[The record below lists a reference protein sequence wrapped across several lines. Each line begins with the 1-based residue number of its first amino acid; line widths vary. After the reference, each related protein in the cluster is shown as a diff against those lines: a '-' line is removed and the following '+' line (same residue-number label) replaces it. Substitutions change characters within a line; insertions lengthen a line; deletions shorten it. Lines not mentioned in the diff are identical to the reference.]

1 MGQKV
6 SPVGLRIGINK
17 DWESKWYA
25 PNKDFAKYLNTDI
38 KIREYL
44 EKNLKG
50 SSVASIVIERNN
62 KRTNI
67 IINTSKPGVVI
78 GRGGEEIEK
87 HKKAL
92 AKLTG
97 EDIYISIVEIKQPDL
112 NAALV
117 AEQIAMQIE
126 NRVSF
131 RVAQKKAIRNTMK
144 AGAKGIKT
152 LISGRLNGA
161 EIARSEGYN
170 EGTVPL
176 HTLRA
181 DIDYAHKEADT
192 IYGKIGVKVWI
203 YKGEILP
210 AKETREV
217 KKMLIPKRTKYRKPH
232 RISYE
237 GKSKGKNV
245 LSFGEYGLVAKE
257 GAYITAR
264 QIEAARV
271 AMTREMKKS
280 KRGKVFINIFPHLAR
295 TKKPLEVRMGSGK
308 GNVEEWVAVVKEGK
322 IMFEMT
328 DVTEETAR
336 EAFRLAGH
344 KLPIKT
350 KFIKKEEVQTNE
362 N

>member
-25 PNKDFAKYLNTDI
+25 PSKDFSKVLNTDI

-44 EKNLKG
+44 DKKLKG
-50 SSVASIVIERNN
+50 SSVANIVIERNN
-62 KRTNI
+62 KRTNV

-92 AKLTG
+92 TKLTG
-97 EDIYISIVEIKQPDL
+97 EEIYISIVEIKQPDL

-117 AEQIAMQIE
+117 AENIAMQIE
-126 NRVSF
+126 NRASY
-131 RVAQKKAIRNTMK
+131 RVAQKRAIRNTMK

-152 LISGRLNGA
+152 QVSGRLNGA
-161 EIARSEGYN
+161 EIARSEGYS

-210 AKETREV
+210 AKKV
-217 KKMLIPKRTKYRKPH
+217 K
-232 RISYE
+232 
-237 GKSKGKNV
+237 G
-245 LSFGEYGLVAKE
+245 
-257 GAYITAR
+257 
-264 QIEAARV
+264 
-271 AMTREMKKS
+271 
-280 KRGKVFINIFPHLAR
+280 
-295 TKKPLEVRMGSGK
+295 
-308 GNVEEWVAVVKEGK
+308 GN
-322 IMFEMT
+322 T
-328 DVTEETAR
+328 DVT
-336 EAFRLAGH
+336 
-344 KLPIKT
+344 T
-350 KFIKKEEVQTNE
+350 KE